1 MRLGSLASMIS
12 QGLAGL
18 AVGIVALGCQSAAA
32 RTCSSEYALSQQ
44 KVLKV
49 DAKSKDSVADSLVA
63 VKSALAACREAQR
76 NDEVDNLIK
85 ARNELG
91 AQLDALERRS
101 KRKPRRD
108 LSPEEMTELEKNGD
122 PSCPKGQSY
131 QLDKKR
137 KDVKCT
143 GPQLVEMP
151 RDDLKRYYEERGYR
165 VKDVPPNDVRIERG
179 AEQYSYT
186 YPSAAGS
193 DRPTCAKLVPP
204 HGMPWKEALA
214 RATGKHP
221 DKLEAKGTL
230 ALLQGSL
237 PYEVDE
243 KNVVVRI
250 GACN

>member
-1 MRLGSLASMIS
+1 MRLGSLAPMIS
-12 QGLAGL
+12 QGLATL
-18 AVGIVALGCQSAAA
+18 AVGIVVLGCESAAA
-32 RTCSSEYALSQQ
+32 RTCRSEYAVSQQ

-76 NDEVDNLIK
+76 NDEVDNLVK

-91 AQLDALERRS
+91 AQLDALDRRS
-101 KRKPRRD
+101 KRKPRRELTPD
-108 LSPEEMTELEKNGD
+108 EMNELEKNGD
-122 PSCPKGQSY
+122 PSCPKGQSF
-131 QLDKKR
+131 QLEKNR
-137 KDVKCT
+137 KDVKCL

-186 YPSAAGS
+186 YPSAAAS

-221 DKLEAKGTL
+221 DKLEQKGTL

-237 PYEVDE
+237 EYVVDE
-243 KNVVVRI
+243 KNVVIRI